1 MFVVVVPVT
10 EGSVPLRHPLA
21 GLHGPLSSSVR
32 LFFLCKNKQK
42 ALLLLKKLLLR
53 ETLRLLG

>member
-1 MFVVVVPVT
+1 MVVVPVT

-32 LFFLCKNKQK
+32 LSFSLQKQAK
-42 ALLLLKKLLLR
+42 SATPVE
-53 ETLRLLG
+53 ETIAPGNATLA